1 VKGVLKL
8 MDKYSIIKLYQ
19 RGESFRSIGKSLGI
33 NRKTVAKYCNEYH
46 AETECLETETDDP
59 REAQERI
66 LAKPKYRSGSRKA
79 HKYTAEME
87 SLLDKILQDELEK
100 SKQLGS
106 RHKQALSYQQIF
118 NRFVEAGHDI
128 GLSTISSKIR
138 EKRTFTKECFI
149 RQEYELGDRLEFDFG
164 EVLLIIG
171 GERKK
176 LHLAVLSSPGSNF
189 RWAFLYTSQKKEVFL
204 SAHVD
209 FFEMVGGVYREVV
222 YDNMKNVV
230 SKFIGKH
237 EKELNEDL
245 INLALYYGFSTNVT
259 NAFSGNE
266 KGHVEGSV
274 KIIRREVY
282 GPKYR
287 FNTFEDAKEH
297 LAGQL
302 MRMNEGSEIKREIA
316 HLLPY
321 KPKLD
326 LAEIRLVTIN
336 KYSFAR
342 VNNGVYSVPDYLVGK
357 KLTAK
362 MYHDF
367 IKFYSNSHF
376 VCEHKIVDGLNAV
389 SIDIRHYLNTFKKKP
404 GAIKN
409 SLALKSMPRLKSI
422 YDTYFTSNPKAFIE
436 QLTTHQDL
444 HYDVLVEKLRK
455 HCCLEKSDNMNQS
468 IALITEN
475 QLNMY
480 NNLSIGKRH

>member
-1 VKGVLKL
+1 
-8 MDKYSIIKLYQ
+8 MDKYSIINLYQ
-19 RGESFRSIGKSLGI
+19 RGESYRSIGKSLGI
-33 NRKTVAKYCNEYH
+33 NRKTVARYCKEFIEESEH
-46 AETECLETETDDP
+46 LVMETTEP
-59 REAQERI
+59 REVQERI
-66 LAKPKYRSGSRKA
+66 LAKPKYRSGNRKA
-79 HKYTAEME
+79 HKYTDEMAL
-87 SLLDKILQDELEK
+87 LLDNILQDELEK
-100 SKQLGS
+100 SQQLGN

-118 NRFVEAGHDI
+118 NKFVEAGYDI
-128 GLSTISSKIR
+128 GLSTISAKIR
-138 EKRTFTKECFI
+138 EKRIFTKECFI

-171 GERKK
+171 GERQR

-189 RWAFLYTSQKKEVFL
+189 RWAYLYTSQKKEVFL
-204 SAHVD
+204 SAHID
-209 FFEMVGGVYREVV
+209 FFEMVGGVYREIV

-237 EKELNEDL
+237 EKELNQDL
-245 INLALYYGFSTNVT
+245 ISLALYYGFNTNVT
-259 NAFSGNE
+259 NVFSGNE

-274 KIIRREVY
+274 KIIRREVF

-287 FNTFEDAKEH
+287 FNTLEDAKEH

-302 MRMNEGSEIKREIA
+302 MRMNEGSQIEREITC
-316 HLLPY
+316 LLPY

-362 MYHDF
+362 VYHDI
-367 IKFYSNSHF
+367 IKFFSNSHF
-376 VCEHKIVDGLNAV
+376 VCEHKVVDSLNAT
-389 SIDIRHYLNTFKKKP
+389 SIDIRHYLRTFKKKP

-436 QLTTHQDL
+436 QLTTYQDL
-444 HYDVLVEKLRK
+444 HYDVIIEKLRNY
-455 HCCLEKSDNMNQS
+455 CCLEQSGNTNQS

-480 NNLSIGKRH
+480 NNLSIGRRH